1 MSRSLD
7 DLHPVVKEQFLKLQK
22 LAKEKFALNI
32 ICTNTL
38 RTADEQAALYAQG
51 RQLLSIVNA
60 MRGKAG
66 MSPIIDA
73 ENKVITNAA
82 NNRKSWHGYGLAFDI
97 AITDPTGKKID
108 WTKASDWNNDDIDDW
123 VQVGT
128 LAEECGLEWGGNFT
142 NMYDPPHYQNRMGMT
157 IQEANLKLK

>member
-7 DLHPVVKEQFLKLQK
+7 DLHPKLKEQFLQLQA
-22 LAKEKFALNI
+22 LAKTTFGLNI

-38 RTADEQAALYAQG
+38 RTAEEQAALYAQG
-51 RQLLSIVNA
+51 RQLITIVNA

-66 MSPIIDA
+66 LNPITEA
-73 ENKVITNAA
+73 ENKVVTNAP

-97 AITDPTGKKID
+97 AITDATGKKID
-108 WTKASDWNNDDIDDW
+108 WTKNSDWNGDKIDDW

-128 LAEECGLEWGGNFT
+128 LAEKCGLEWGGNFT